1 VTDATLL
8 EELARDNVELHRR
21 VVELEERDRQRL
33 SRIAGL
39 KGEIAEL
46 RGEHARR
53 SWAAVMAQKNCAY
66 CGGHHDSMSCKR

>member
-1 VTDATLL
+1 MTDATLL
-8 EELARDNVELHRR
+8 QELARDNVELHRR
-21 VVELEERDRQRL
+21 VVALEEQDRQRL

-39 KGEIAEL
+39 KLEIADL

-66 CGGHHDSMSCKR
+66 CGGHHDSATCKR